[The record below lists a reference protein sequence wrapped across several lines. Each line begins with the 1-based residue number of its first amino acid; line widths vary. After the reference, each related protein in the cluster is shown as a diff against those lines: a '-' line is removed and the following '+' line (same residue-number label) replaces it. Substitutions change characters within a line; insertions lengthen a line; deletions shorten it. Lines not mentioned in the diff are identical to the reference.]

1 MWCPHTD
8 SNRGPTDY
16 KSETV
21 HLNSTACNLQAVKP
35 LSKDQYLSG
44 DLSNLTLH
52 QAALYYA
59 SLGWP
64 IFPVYPNEKNPLT
77 GNGFKDATTDQD
89 QINHW
94 WAATPTANI
103 GLALEAAGLVAFDP
117 DLYKPDCEWE
127 TFVRDREL
135 PETLTQA
142 TASGGK
148 HFIFVAEAGKRYP
161 GKLCKHVDVK
171 HAGYIVLA
179 PSVFHGNQYRWENTS
194 APAPAPAWFDRP
206 QAQLPP
212 NVMPSASKPSIKEVA
227 ELLRYVNAD
236 LPYDEWSKILMAVHD
251 GTNGSDDG
259 LTLVDQWSATG
270 SKYRGLADVQKHWQ
284 SFRSS
289 GVTISTLADAAR
301 AGGANLAAIS
311 HLHRYDPAQ
320 VFANHPVP
328 QVPTPLP
335 VAPKS
340 FDIFTADR
348 LSSEA
353 VTPRNW
359 LVPDM
364 IPASDITLLGGDGG
378 TGKSLVALQ
387 LAASVACG
395 HAWLNKFVF
404 KHSALFISA
413 EDTRDEIHRRLDA
426 IRKSYGVTYADL
438 NTLHLLS
445 LAGEDAILAAPSRGN
460 ILHPTPVFEAL
471 KNSIAQIKPAL
482 LVLDTLADL
491 FGGEENQRAQAR
503 QFVQLLRGLCI
514 AYGVTIVLLNHPSL
528 SGMNS
533 GSGASG
539 STGWNN
545 SVRSRLYLER
555 IVDDGGF
562 EANVDARRLST
573 KKANYARAAGEIEM
587 VWHGGVFMPSAPLLM
602 NETDAHDDRLFLQL
616 LAQFTSEQRHVSSS
630 KSPTY
635 APTSFVG
642 HPLSQGVTK
651 RRFEKAMNRLLMAGA
666 IRNAEHG
673 PPSKRRSYIVLAEA
687 SS

>member
-1 MWCPHTD
+1 M
-8 SNRGPTDY
+8 N
-16 KSETV
+16 
-21 HLNSTACNLQAVKP
+21 AVSLMDIANGVPVEIPRLISAANTLTKP
-35 LSKDQYLSG
+35 E
-44 DLSNLTLH
+44 
-52 QAALYYA
+52 AAAYYA
-59 SLGWP
+59 ELGWQ
-64 IFPVYPNEKNPLT
+64 IFPCQSGGKAPLT
-77 GNGFKDATTDQD
+77 ANGYRDASSDPEQVSR
-89 QINHW
+89 W
-94 WAATPTANI
+94 WSENPDANI
-103 GLALEAAGLVAFDP
+103 GLACAPNGLVVVDP
-117 DLYKPDCEWE
+117 DTYKPDCEWPS
-127 TFVRDREL
+127 FIAGHDL
-135 PETLTQA
+135 PPTLSA
-142 TASGGK
+142 TTANGGC
-148 HFIFVAEAGKRYP
+148 HLVFRAEQDVRYP
-161 GKLCKHVDVK
+161 GKLCKETDVK
-171 HAGYIVLA
+171 SNGYIVVA
-179 PSVFHGNQYRWENTS
+179 PSTVNNRRYQWDNDEPLS
-194 APAPAPAWFDRP
+194 DAPGWLK
-206 QAQLPP
+206 QTAQHPS
-212 NVMPSASKPSIKEVA
+212 NVMPSVSKPSIKEIA

-270 SKYRGLADVQKHWQ
+270 SKYRGLADVQKHWH

-301 AGGANLAAIS
+301 AGGADLAAIS

-335 VAPKS
+335 VASKS
-340 FDIFTADR
+340 FDIFTADH

-471 KNSIAQIKPAL
+471 KNSIAQIRPAL

-587 VWHGGVFMPSAPLLM
+587 VWHGGLFMPSASSLV
-602 NETDAHDDRLFLQL
+602 NNTDDQDDRLFLHL
-616 LAQFTSEQRHVSSS
+616 LGQFAREQRYVSHNPSS
-630 KSPTY
+630 TF
-635 APTSFVG
+635 APTVFAK
-642 HPLSQGVTK
+642 HPLGKGVTK
-651 RRFEKAMNRLLMAGA
+651 RRMESAMNRLFAAQKIVIG
-666 IRNAEHG
+666 EHG
-673 PPSKRRSYIVLAEA
+673 KGSSKRQHLEMVRGNQ
-687 SS
+687 